1 MGALSSEQTPFILL
15 AAQLCRDVALHAGL
29 GANLLIQPIKNTLS
43 SLDGKA
49 GHTGGVRYPC
59 SDSDVRP
66 CSHNYTHNG
75 PFYRSVLTLRIIK
88 NKKINPPHLIHSES
102 PACYTTT
109 NRGWVVSSTVLSCW
123 EVRCRGWFGKA
134 CCWGVCVFVCR
145 VQGADVVWWQGKVEV
160 EEECVCFFCFL
171 FFEIWIFSPR
181 PIPAH
186 STVLT
191 AN

>member
-88 NKKINPPHLIHSES
+88 NKKIKPPTSNSL
-102 PACYTTT
+102 
-109 NRGWVVSSTVLSCW
+109 WVSSLLHHHQQGLSGLQHCAVLLGGEMQGLVW
-123 EVRCRGWFGKA
+123 ESMLLGC
-134 CCWGVCVFVCR
+134 VCV
-145 VQGADVVWWQGKVEV
+145 
-160 EEECVCFFCFL
+160 CVSSAGCWCGVM
-171 FFEIWIFSPR
+171 
-181 PIPAH
+181 AG
-186 STVLT
+186 
-191 AN
+191 